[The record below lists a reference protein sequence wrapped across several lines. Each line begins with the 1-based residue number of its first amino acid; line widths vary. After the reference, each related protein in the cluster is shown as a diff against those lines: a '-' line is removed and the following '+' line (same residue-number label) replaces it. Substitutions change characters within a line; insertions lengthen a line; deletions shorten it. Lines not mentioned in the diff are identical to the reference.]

1 MYLQKWLVVEVK
13 ETYQVLISIKEIQ
26 IFYSSAQLQLKGKI
40 LNQSGERE
48 IGRTIGIDLDSILVV
63 PGSLQ
68 LVMVIKE
75 VDGKLVGVEVVGEED
90 ISSEEGEIGV
100 DSEAEVETLITAG
113 MEDLIIIRVKTG
125 VSITI
130 TVSNKDIRIK
140 TIVRDIFILVCW
152 RTPGL
157 N

>member
-1 MYLQKWLVVEVK
+1 MYCFR
-13 ETYQVLISIKEIQ
+13 IKEIQ

-90 ISSEEGEIGV
+90 ISSEEGEVGV

>member
-90 ISSEEGEIGV
+90 ISSEEGEVGV

>member
-1 MYLQKWLVVEVK
+1 MAGVEVK

-90 ISSEEGEIGV
+90 ISSEEGEVGV

>member
-1 MYLQKWLVVEVK
+1 MEVK

-90 ISSEEGEIGV
+90 ISSEEGEVGV
-100 DSEAEVETLITAG
+100 DSEAKAAG
-113 MEDLIIIRVKTG
+113 GARSG
-125 VSITI
+125 GYH
-130 TVSNKDIRIK
+130 R
-140 TIVRDIFILVCW
+140 
-152 RTPGL
+152 
-157 N
+157 

>member
-1 MYLQKWLVVEVK
+1 LYLQKWLVVEVK

-90 ISSEEGEIGV
+90 ISSEEGEVGV

>member
-1 MYLQKWLVVEVK
+1 LYLQKWLVVEVK

-40 LNQSGERE
+40 SNQSGERE
-48 IGRTIGIDLDSILVV
+48 IGRIIGIDLDSILVV
-63 PGSLQ
+63 QGSLQ

-75 VDGKLVGVEVVGEED
+75 VDGKLVDVEVVGEED
-90 ISSEEGEIGV
+90 ISSEEGEVGV

-125 VSITI
+125 VLITI